1 MAIVDHI
8 SYSNHQQTIQQYDES
23 RTAAMKLTQQALNNP
38 VAIGI
43 GVVFIILLGV
53 TSLVKLPIQL
63 FPDIERP
70 RITIQT
76 NWRSASPQ
84 EVESEIVE
92 PQEQILQGI
101 PGLSSMVA
109 FVNRGN
115 AFINLQFG
123 VGTNME
129 QTLIEVISRMTR
141 LPPMPADSTAP
152 RIMLGGFGGGGPA
165 LTWFFLQALPGNEQP
180 IYDYFDYVDSTIR
193 PRLERIAGVA
203 GVQTFDNN
211 NAEEIQIKFDPVK
224 AIEYGIQ
231 IPQLVNAVS
240 LSNDVTGGFVDVGK
254 RQYTLRFS
262 GKYPVEQL
270 GELRLS
276 AVDGSQIRL
285 GDIAVIER
293 YRNDRFNRAI
303 QNGNPAFGIRID
315 KSNGANVLATLERVK
330 AEVDAINEELLA
342 ERDLVMVQSF
352 DASVFIYRAIGLV
365 TNNLFAGVV
374 LSLFVLWLFIRKS
387 RPTLI
392 IAIAIPIS
400 LLVTFVVLN
409 MLGRSLNVISLAGL
423 AFAVGMVLDAA
434 IVVLENILRLRE
446 NGQNNSDSA
455 VQGTSQVWGAML
467 ASTTTTVAIFL
478 PVFFLEGVEGQ
489 LFGDL
494 ALTIAIAVSVSLLV
508 AVILLP
514 VIANHWI
521 TDKTFEDRLLP
532 RWQKITQAVMRW
544 TATNRKRMV
553 LAFTLMALPVAISY
567 VAIPTLDYLPP
578 VKRDAVDANLR
589 FPPGANMETIKKEVV
604 DPIVARLKPHMDG
617 VKQPYLKNYYIFYGP
632 GGGGMGVRALDQ
644 SRVNEL
650 LDLVLNEVLVDL
662 PDTTAFA
669 SQGNLF
675 GGFNGGRSVSM
686 HLQSKDDRALLAVA
700 RDGVKWIEAAIPD
713 AQVQTNPGLELA
725 QPELR
730 LTPNDREIFEQGWT
744 RRDLSTVVRT
754 LGDGLYVGEHFDGSK
769 RINMILKSAGW
780 DDPDNLGDVP
790 IVTAAGHITQLNQL
804 VDINRTVGPSNL
816 RRINGERTV
825 SLDIAPP
832 DGWSLEQT
840 IAALSASVEPKIRA
854 ALPDDGVVL
863 YGNNVSQLQQTI
875 SIMGQNFAFA
885 LLILFLLLAALF
897 RSAKDSLLVLV
908 TVPLA
913 TVGGVLAL
921 QLLNRVVF
929 QPLDLLTMI
938 GFVILLGLVVNN
950 AILLVHHTRLA
961 EAAGKCRR
969 AAVEQAL
976 QLRLRP
982 IFMST
987 LTSFFGMLPLLL
999 VPGEGSVIYRGLAA
1013 VIVGGLGVSTLFT
1026 IVLLPCLLQFS
1037 KADFGWQSAKNK
1049 IMSAPADPKYREAL

>member
-1 MAIVDHI
+1 
-8 SYSNHQQTIQQYDES
+8 
-23 RTAAMKLTQQALNNP
+23 MKLTTQALKNP
-38 VAIGI
+38 AAIGI
-43 GVVFIILLGV
+43 GIVFIVFMGV
-53 TSLVKLPIQL
+53 VSLFKLPVQL

-70 RITIQT
+70 RISIQT

-92 PQEQILQGI
+92 PQEQILRGI
-101 PGLSSMVA
+101 PGLSSLNA

-115 AFINLQFG
+115 AFINLEFG
-123 VGTNME
+123 VDTNME

-141 LPPMPADSTAP
+141 LPPLPADATPP

-165 LTWFFLQALPGNEQP
+165 LTWFFLQALPENDRH
-180 IYDYFDYVDSTIR
+180 IFDYFEYVDSTIR
-193 PRLERIAGVA
+193 PRLESIPGVSS
-203 GVQTFDNN
+203 VQTFDNN
-211 NAEEIQIKFDPVK
+211 NAEEIQIRFDPVK

-231 IPQLVNAVS
+231 IPQLVNAVT

-270 GELRLS
+270 NELTL
-276 AVDGSQIRL
+276 AAADGTRIRL
-285 GDIAVIER
+285 GDIAVVER

-303 QNGNPAFGIRID
+303 QNGNPAFSIRID
-315 KSNGANVLATLERVK
+315 KANGANVLATLERVK
-330 AEVDAINEELLA
+330 AEVDRINQDILA
-342 ERDLVMVQSF
+342 DEQLVMVQSF
-352 DASVFIYRAIGLV
+352 DASVFIYRAISLV
-365 TNNLFAGVV
+365 TNNLFAGVI
-374 LSLFVLWLFIRKS
+374 LSLTVLWLFIRRG
-387 RPTLI
+387 RPTMI
-392 IAIAIPIS
+392 IAVAIPIS

-409 MLGRSLNVISLAGL
+409 ALGRSLNVISLAGL

-434 IVVLENILRLRE
+434 IVVLENVLRLRE
-446 NGQNNSDSA
+446 GGQSKQESSL
-455 VQGTSQVWGAML
+455 QGTQQVWGALL

-494 ALTIAIAVSVSLLV
+494 ALTIAIAVSVSLIV
-508 AVILLP
+508 AVVLLP
-514 VIANHWI
+514 VLAKLWI
-521 TDKTFEDRLLP
+521 KDKKLDDKLAD
-532 RWQKITQAVMRW
+532 RWQKITQMVMRW
-544 TATNRKRMV
+544 TSTNKKRV
-553 LAFTLMALPVAISY
+553 GLAFGLMFVPVMITW

-589 FPPGANMETIKKEVV
+589 FPPGANMETIKREVV
-604 DPIVARLKPHMDG
+604 DPIVERLKPHMDG
-617 VKQPYLKNYYIFYGP
+617 KKQPYLKNYYIFYGP
-632 GGGGMGVRALDQ
+632 GGGGMGIRALDQ

-650 LDLVLNEVLVDL
+650 LDVVLNEVLVDL
-662 PDTTAFA
+662 PDTNAFA

-686 HLQSKDDRALLAVA
+686 HMQSKDDRALLDVA
-700 RDGVKWIEAAIPD
+700 KEGITWIEEAIPGSR
-713 AQVQTNPGLELA
+713 VQPNPGLELA
-725 QPELR
+725 EPELR

-769 RINMILKSAGW
+769 RINMILKSEGW
-780 DDPDNLGDVP
+780 NDPDNLGDVP
-790 IVTAAGHITQLNQL
+790 VVTAAGNITQINQL
-804 VDINRTVGPSNL
+804 VDISRTVGPSNL
-816 RRINGERTV
+816 RRFNGERTV
-825 SLDIAPP
+825 SLNIVPP
-832 DGWSLEQT
+832 DGWSLERT
-840 IAALSASVEPKIRA
+840 IAVLEASVEPKIRGI
-854 ALPDDGVVL
+854 LPDDGVIL
-863 YGNNVSQLQQTI
+863 YGNNVSQLQSTI
-875 SIMGQNFAFA
+875 QVMGQNFAFA
-885 LLILFLLLAALF
+885 LLILFLLLAGLF

-921 QLLNRVVF
+921 QLLNRFVF

-961 EAAGKCRR
+961 EAAGKLRR
-969 AAVEQAL
+969 EAVEQAL
-976 QLRLRP
+976 RLRLRP

-1013 VIVGGLGVSTLFT
+1013 VIVGGLGISTLFT
-1026 IVLLPCLLQFS
+1026 IVLLPCLLQFKRTEFVS
-1037 KADFGWQSAKNK
+1037 SIQREKRLTSAV
-1049 IMSAPADPKYREAL
+1049 ADPYREAL